1 MRRLNAILLIFL
13 LGGVPAL
20 SVLATASASSD
31 LPACCKKDGAHM
43 CSVRRAHRKDG
54 KPALYAVCQFVGKAT
69 TAIPGQRV
77 RLSPITAR
85 SVAPTPKGETIGPS
99 QILVPASPRHFQN
112 LKRGPP
118 LVLF

>member
-1 MRRLNAILLIFL
+1 
-13 LGGVPAL
+13 
-20 SVLATASASSD
+20 
-31 LPACCKKDGAHM
+31 M
-43 CSVRRAHRKDG
+43 CSVRRAHQKDG
-54 KPALYAVCQFVGKAT
+54 KPALYAVCPFVGKAT

-77 RLSPITAR
+77 RFSPITAR